1 MSLVTDLPAIFDQF
15 SEARQKGFL
24 TVMDLKERGIPL
36 VGTYCT
42 FMPQEIPMAAGAVV
56 VSLCS
61 TSDETIE
68 EAEKDLPRNLCPLI
82 KSSYGFGKTDKCP
95 YFYFSDLVVGETT
108 CDGKK
113 KMYEYMAEFKP
124 VHVMQLPNSVK
135 DDASRALWKAEMLR
149 LQKTVEERF
158 GHEISE
164 DALRDAIALKN
175 RERRALANFYHLG
188 QLNPPALSGSDI
200 LKVVYGATFRF
211 DKEALI
217 NELDAMTDRVRQQWE
232 EGQRLDPR
240 PRILITG
247 CPIGG
252 AAEKVVRAIE
262 ENGGWVVGYE
272 NCTGAKATEQCVAE
286 TGDVYDAL
294 ADKYLA
300 IGCSCVS
307 PNDQRLQMLSQMVE
321 EYQVDGVVDVILQ
334 HTRHPFVLAAL
345 FSGVG
350 IGIALG
356 NEYVLAGLHFALSS
370 QTLWQG
376 AGALSGMMLIALT
389 LLMPSKKH
397 AIAPMPL
404 AKTEQQIMSWWL
416 LAILYGLAGFGYI
429 IVATYLPLM
438 AKDAGSPLLT
448 AHLWT
453 LVGLSIVPG
462 CFGWLWAAKR
472 WGALPCL
479 TANLLV
485 QAISVLLTLA
495 SDSPL
500 LLIISSIGFGGTF
513 MGTTSLV
520 MTIARQLSVPGNL
533 NLLGFVTLIYG
544 IGQILGP
551 ALTSMLGNGTS
562 ALAGATLCGAAAL
575 FIAALISTVQLF
587 KLQVVTS

>member
-1 MSLVTDLPAIFDQF
+1 MPSSTHPVERFSFSTALFGMLVLTLGMGLGRFLYTPMLP
-15 SEARQKGFL
+15 
-24 TVMDLKERGIPL
+24 VM
-36 VGTYCT
+36 
-42 FMPQEIPMAAGAVV
+42 
-56 VSLCS
+56 
-61 TSDETIE
+61 
-68 EAEKDLPRNLCPLI
+68 
-82 KSSYGFGKTDKCP
+82 
-95 YFYFSDLVVGETT
+95 
-108 CDGKK
+108 
-113 KMYEYMAEFKP
+113 MAEGSFSFS
-124 VHVMQLPNSVK
+124 QLSWI
-135 DDASRALWKAEMLR
+135 ASGNYAGYLAGSLLFSFGAFHQPSRLR
-149 LQKTVEERF
+149 PFLLA
-158 GHEISE
+158 S
-164 DALRDAIALKN
+164 
-175 RERRALANFYHLG
+175 ALAGVASAGMLIF
-188 QLNPPALSGSDI
+188 GS
-200 LKVVYGATFRF
+200 T
-211 DKEALI
+211 LI
-217 NELDAMTDRVRQQWE
+217 M
-232 EGQRLDPR
+232 
-240 PRILITG
+240 
-247 CPIGG
+247 
-252 AAEKVVRAIE
+252 
-262 ENGGWVVGYE
+262 
-272 NCTGAKATEQCVAE
+272 
-286 TGDVYDAL
+286 
-294 ADKYLA
+294 
-300 IGCSCVS
+300 
-307 PNDQRLQMLSQMVE
+307 
-321 EYQVDGVVDVILQ
+321 Q

-356 NEYVLAGLHFALSS
+356 NEYVLAGLHFDLSS

-376 AGALSGMMLIALT
+376 AGALSGMILIALT

-397 AIAPMPL
+397 AIVPMPL

-500 LLIISSIGFGGTF
+500 LLIISSIGFGSTF

-562 ALAGATLCGAAAL
+562 ALASATLCGAAAL
-575 FIAALISTVQLF
+575 FIAALISTAQLF